1 MFGLLRK
8 FSPSEVLKKPE
19 ARWFFSFVLGVG
31 LAVLMFHRP
40 QHEMDVS
47 AIPVQELK
55 KIITRVDGKCYRYRI
70 EDASCPELR
79 TSL

>member
-8 FSPSEVLKKPE
+8 FSPSDILKKQE

-40 QHEMDVS
+40 QFEVDVS
-47 AIPVQELK
+47 AIPVRELK